1 VVEGLKK
8 NNLFAPRAPKQYPV
22 HEVIGILGDQALIN
36 GRWYKVGDTI
46 ESFHVEKVARTLE
59 GAGFPVF
66 LPQRDGFVFA
76 DVYREFLRGGYDSA
90 EATRMIQQAIFWL
103 DTYEAVAGCQGLAL
117 NMNGRVPDEGAVA
130 EAAMAWMAGT
140 AIVIYKAD
148 SRSLIQGSDN
158 PLVLGLGNF
167 VRVSTIPEIA
177 YAFAQVFRVHRP
189 PKVIPLPQH
198 VKSAIERG
206 RRLSQLLASCKSPAD
221 VVPIIVSLTRQSQRT
236 SSP

>member
-1 VVEGLKK
+1 MLRRRGGTSSRRIYCAGP
-8 NNLFAPRAPKQYPV
+8 LFNRSEQEEMA
-22 HEVIGILGDQALIN
+22 EI
-36 GRWYKVGDTI
+36 
-46 ESFHVEKVARTLE
+46 ARTLE
-59 GAGFPVF
+59 ASGLCVF
-66 LPQRDGFVFA
+66 LPHRDGFVFA
-76 DVYREFLRGGYDSA
+76 DVHREFVRGGYEVA

-103 DTYEAVAGCQGLAL
+103 DTYEVVAGCQGLAL

-130 EAAMAWMAGT
+130 EAAIAWMAGK

-148 SRSLIQGSDN
+148 SRSLIQGNDN
-158 PLVLGLGNF
+158 PLVLGLGSF
-167 VRVSTIPEIA
+167 VKVSTIPEIA
-177 YAFAQVFRVHRP
+177 YAFAQIFRVHRP